1 MKLNWSAWRRRFPF
15 WRILRLTLLAAL
27 LLAALFALYLDW
39 RVTEEFSGRRWA
51 LPARV
56 YARALELFPGARLTP
71 TQLTQELQ
79 LLGYKEGLDG
89 DEPARFERRGDVI
102 ELVTRAFP
110 FWDGAQPARALRLA
124 FRGGRV
130 ETLHERG
137 NDFPVDLAR
146 LDPLPIGGIY
156 PAHNQD
162 RVLVKFDE
170 VPRDL
175 VNALLAIEDR
185 QFYSHIGVDPRGVA
199 RAAVATLSGKG
210 VQGGSTLTQQL
221 VKNFYLT
228 PERTLKRKVT
238 EMVMAL
244 LLELHYDK
252 QEILEAYVNEIYL
265 GQDRNRAIHGFGLAA
280 FHYFGR
286 PLPRLT
292 LAEAALLVGMVK
304 GPALYDP
311 HRHPQRALERR
322 NLVLAEMREL
332 GYINPEQF
340 LRAKA
345 TSLGVAEKPGVGTSP
360 HPAFLDLVRRQ
371 LRQDYDDSD
380 LRSEGLKIFTTL
392 DPHVQRAAERALVTR
407 LASLDAARKGTPPLE
422 GAIVVT
428 STGNGEVQA
437 LVGGRDVRY
446 EGFNRALDAHRPV
459 GSLLKPAIYLTAL
472 AEPARYTL
480 VTPLLDERF
489 VWKSRGAE
497 DWEPR
502 NYDRK
507 LHGRVPL
514 RTALAESYNVSS
526 ARLGTELGIERVLD
540 TVRRLGVERPLP
552 PFAATLL
559 GAADLTPLE
568 VTRLYQTIAS
578 GGFRVPPRAI
588 REVLTADGQPL
599 KRYGLSVE
607 QAFEPA
613 PVYLLTAALQG
624 VVRDGTAQG
633 LKQYVSPELNVA
645 GKTGTTDELRDAWF
659 AGFTGDRL
667 AVVWLGY
674 DDNRPSRLTGAS
686 GAMPVWG
693 DLMAPLAHEPLL
705 LPQPE
710 NIELVAVDPQT
721 GLRAGAGCANAVEL
735 PFITGSAPA
744 ARAPCAAPP
753 APVPSA
759 EKKSKSWWQR
769 LFE

>member
-1 MKLNWSAWRRRFPF
+1 MKLNWPAWRQFPL
-15 WRILRLTLLAAL
+15 WRVLRLTLLALL

-51 LPARV
+51 MPARV

-79 LLGYKEGLDG
+79 LLGYKEGFDG
-89 DEPARFERRGDVI
+89 TEPARFERHGDVI

-110 FWDGAQPARALRLA
+110 FWDGEQPARALRLA
-124 FRGGRV
+124 FRGGKV

-137 NDFPVDLAR
+137 NDFPVDLVR
-146 LDPLPIGGIY
+146 LDPLLIGGIY
-156 PAHNQD
+156 PAHNED

-199 RAAVATLSGKG
+199 RAVVATLSGKG

-228 PERTLKRKVT
+228 PERTLRRKVT
-238 EMVMAL
+238 EIVMAL
-244 LLELHYDK
+244 LLELHYEK

-280 FHYFGR
+280 HHYFGR
-286 PLPRLT
+286 PLQRLT
-292 LAEAALLVGMVK
+292 LAESALLVGMVK
-304 GPALYDP
+304 GPSLYDP

-332 GYINPEQF
+332 GHINPEQF

-345 TSLGVAEKPGVGTSP
+345 SPLGVAEKPGVGTSP

-380 LRSEGLKIFTTL
+380 IRSEGLKIFTAL

-428 STGNGEVQA
+428 STENGEVQA

-507 LHGRVPL
+507 FHGRVPL

-526 ARLGTELGIERVLD
+526 ARLGTDLGIERVLD

-578 GGFRVPPRAI
+578 GGFRVSPRAI

-599 KRYGLSVE
+599 RRYGLSVE
-607 QAFEPA
+607 QMFEPA
-613 PVYLLTAALQG
+613 PMYLLTAALQG
-624 VVRDGTAQG
+624 AVRDGTGQG
-633 LKQYVSPELNVA
+633 LKQYVSPDLNVA
-645 GKTGTTDELRDAWF
+645 GKTGTTDELRDSWF

-686 GAMPVWG
+686 GALTVWG
-693 DLMAPLAHEPLL
+693 ETMAPLAHEPLV

-710 NIELVAVDPQT
+710 NIELVAVDPRT
-721 GLRAGAGCANAVEL
+721 GLRAGLGCNDSVEL
-735 PFITGSAPA
+735 PFIAGSAPVA
-744 ARAPCAAPP
+744 PAPCAVLSAP
-753 APVPSA
+753 APSTG
-759 EKKSKSWWQR
+759 KKLKSWWQR

>member
-1 MKLNWSAWRRRFPF
+1 MARDRGV
-15 WRILRLTLLAAL
+15 LRPAL
-27 LLAALFALYLDW
+27 GVA
-39 RVTEEFSGRRWA
+39 G
-51 LPARV
+51 ARV
-56 YARALELFPGARLTP
+56 CARARTVPGARLTP

-332 GYINPEQF
+332 GYISPEQF

-345 TSLGVAEKPGVGTSP
+345 TSLGVAEKRRRGYLAAPGVSGSRAPATAAGLRRVR
-360 HPAFLDLVRRQ
+360 PAFRGPENLHHA
-371 LRQDYDDSD
+371 
-380 LRSEGLKIFTTL
+380 RSA
-392 DPHVQRAAERALVTR
+392 RAAR
-407 LASLDAARKGTPPLE
+407 
-422 GAIVVT
+422 
-428 STGNGEVQA
+428 
-437 LVGGRDVRY
+437 
-446 EGFNRALDAHRPV
+446 
-459 GSLLKPAIYLTAL
+459 
-472 AEPARYTL
+472 
-480 VTPLLDERF
+480 
-489 VWKSRGAE
+489 RGAGVG
-497 DWEPR
+497 DAPGKPR
-502 NYDRK
+502 RRAQGARRRSK
-507 LHGRVPL
+507 ARSWSPAPG
-514 RTALAESYNVSS
+514 TARS
-526 ARLGTELGIERVLD
+526 
-540 TVRRLGVERPLP
+540 RRWSV
-552 PFAATLL
+552 AATC
-559 GAADLTPLE
+559 ATKASTARS
-568 VTRLYQTIAS
+568 TRT
-578 GGFRVPPRAI
+578 GPW
-588 REVLTADGQPL
+588 
-599 KRYGLSVE
+599 
-607 QAFEPA
+607 
-613 PVYLLTAALQG
+613 
-624 VVRDGTAQG
+624 VR
-633 LKQYVSPELNVA
+633 
-645 GKTGTTDELRDAWF
+645 
-659 AGFTGDRL
+659 
-667 AVVWLGY
+667 
-674 DDNRPSRLTGAS
+674 
-686 GAMPVWG
+686 
-693 DLMAPLAHEPLL
+693 
-705 LPQPE
+705 
-710 NIELVAVDPQT
+710 
-721 GLRAGAGCANAVEL
+721 C
-735 PFITGSAPA
+735 
-744 ARAPCAAPP
+744 
-753 APVPSA
+753 
-759 EKKSKSWWQR
+759 
-769 LFE
+769 